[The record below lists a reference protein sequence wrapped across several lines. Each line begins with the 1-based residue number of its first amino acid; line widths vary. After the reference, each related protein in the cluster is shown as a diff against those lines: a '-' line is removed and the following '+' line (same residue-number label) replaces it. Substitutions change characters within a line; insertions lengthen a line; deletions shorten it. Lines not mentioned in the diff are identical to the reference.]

1 MEMKKIATEKF
12 IISRNDNFMEG
23 WPDMIKTQS
32 GKLICVYN
40 ECVSHP
46 NRDHTWIAMRYS
58 LDNGKTWS
66 EPRHIDIETMHGN
79 HWNSIR
85 ISQVKSGRIFLVC
98 DRVEEDERTDK
109 TQMVFWTSDDD
120 GVNWSQG
127 YKPGIYGF
135 CSDKVRELNDGS
147 LLMLISAH
155 NHQNEKCDIFAH
167 KSYDGGKTWSE
178 RIVVASS
185 DEYYLIEPA
194 AMEMSDGTLVAFIR
208 ENSHTNKDCMRAI
221 SKDGGAYLG
230 WNLSL
235 RYSLLPPT
243 ERFPS
248 FKRKNSFNISSS
260 GKRR

>member
-66 EPRHIDIETMHGN
+66 EPRHIDVETMHGN

-98 DRVEEDERTDK
+98 DRVEEDERTNK

-135 CSDKVRELNDGS
+135 CSDKVRELKDGS

-155 NHQNEKCDIFAH
+155 NHQN
-167 KSYDGGKTWSE
+167 GGKTWSD

-208 ENSHTNKDCMRAI
+208 ENSHTNKDCMRSI
-221 SKDGGAYLG
+221 SKDGGLTWDGIYPFAIPCCHRPSVSR
-230 WNLSL
+230 LSNGNI
-235 RYSLLPPT
+235 LLT
-243 ERFPS
+243 YRHQES
-248 FKRKNSFNISSS
+248 GVKRITSDQ
-260 GKRR
+260 GRLL